1 MFQLV
6 EEYLLVFAPA
16 PYYERVQ
23 AIVAHM
29 GHDGFTPYEM
39 EHVLG
44 VHYQYNDQM
53 QPIRLPLPY

>member
-6 EEYLLVFAPA
+6 EEYLLVFAPT
-16 PYYERVQ
+16 PFYERVQ

-29 GHDGFTPYEM
+29 GHDGFTPYEC

-44 VHYQYNDQM
+44 EHYQYNAQM
-53 QPIRLPLPY
+53 QPIRLALRF